1 MDAGELAV
9 TEDAG
14 IGIVEGQGFEQ
25 LVEGVLL
32 GFGASVGRLAVGIET
47 ALIDNTEGAVVVAL
61 DMNTLDTL
69 GEQGDDAAIVTDVVV
84 VRDLT
89 ETLEASADKALD
101 TEGTGTLVG
110 YAVDDEV
117 LD

>member
-1 MDAGELAV
+1 
-9 TEDAG
+9 
-14 IGIVEGQGFEQ
+14 
-25 LVEGVLL
+25 
-32 GFGASVGRLAVGIET
+32 
-47 ALIDNTEGAVVVAL
+47 
-61 DMNTLDTL
+61 MNTLDTL

>member
-1 MDAGELAV
+1 VDAGELAV
-9 TEDAG
+9 TKDAG
-14 IGIVEGQGFEQ
+14 SGVVEGEGFEQ

-69 GEQGDDAAIVTDVVV
+69 GEQGDDAAIVADVVV
-84 VRDLT
+84 VGALT
-89 ETLEASADKALD
+89 VFGFTTGDQVFYAEWSVTLGSGAMHHK
-101 TEGTGTLVG
+101 
-110 YAVDDEV
+110 
-117 LD
+117 

>member
-1 MDAGELAV
+1 M

-14 IGIVEGQGFEQ
+14 SGVVEGEGFQQ

-32 GFGASVGRLAVGIET
+32 GFGAGVGWFAVGIKT
-47 ALIDNTEGAVVVAL
+47 AFIDYTEGTVVVAL
-61 DMNTLDTL
+61 DMNALDAL
-69 GEQGDDAAIVTDVVV
+69 GQEGNDAAIVTHIVV

-89 ETLEASADKALD
+89 ETLETCVDEALD
-101 TEGTGTLVG
+101 AEGTGTLVG

>member
-1 MDAGELAV
+1 MDAGKLAV

-14 IGIVEGQGFEQ
+14 SGVVEGEGFEQ

-32 GFGASVGRLAVGIET
+32 GFCAGIGWLAVGIET
-47 ALIDNTEGAVVVAL
+47 TFIDNTEGTVVVTL
-61 DMNTLDTL
+61 DMDTLDAL
-69 GEQGDDAAIVTDVVV
+69 GEQGDDAAIVADVVV

-89 ETLEASADKALD
+89 ETLEACVDEALD
-101 TEGTGTLVG
+101 AEGTGTLVG